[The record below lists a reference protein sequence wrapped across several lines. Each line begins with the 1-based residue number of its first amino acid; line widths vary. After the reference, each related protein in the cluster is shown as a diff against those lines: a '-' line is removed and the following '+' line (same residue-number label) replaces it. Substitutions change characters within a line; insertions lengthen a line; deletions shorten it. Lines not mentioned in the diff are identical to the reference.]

1 MDSNTKDNFTDVAE
15 ALSSNTTPVPASN
28 NPTPSEGQVANSDG
42 EIVTL
47 GRDSGE
53 HKSS

>member
-1 MDSNTKDNFTDVAE
+1 MDNNTKDNFTDVAE
-15 ALSSNTTPVPASN
+15 ALSGNTPTAPASGN
-28 NPTPSEGQVANSDG
+28 TSPSEGQVANSDG

>member
-1 MDSNTKDNFTDVAE
+1 MDNNTKDSFTDVVESLADN
-15 ALSSNTTPVPASN
+15 A
-28 NPTPSEGQVANSDG
+28 NPTPSAYNPSVSNGQVANSDG